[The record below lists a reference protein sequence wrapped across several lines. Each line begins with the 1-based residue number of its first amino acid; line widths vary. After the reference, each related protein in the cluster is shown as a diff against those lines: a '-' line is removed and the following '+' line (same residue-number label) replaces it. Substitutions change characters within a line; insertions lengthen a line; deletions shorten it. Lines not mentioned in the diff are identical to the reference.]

1 MTFKFLIYFYKF
13 SDNVSLNYILRG
25 SYMQKTTLE
34 NPTSKETTNLLT
46 SQKTTYQSANNNSK
60 FQACGCTHM
69 DIDGITVYF
78 QRQR

>member
-1 MTFKFLIYFYKF
+1 
-13 SDNVSLNYILRG
+13 
-25 SYMQKTTLE
+25 MQKTTLE
-34 NPTSKETTNLLT
+34 NPTSKETTNLST